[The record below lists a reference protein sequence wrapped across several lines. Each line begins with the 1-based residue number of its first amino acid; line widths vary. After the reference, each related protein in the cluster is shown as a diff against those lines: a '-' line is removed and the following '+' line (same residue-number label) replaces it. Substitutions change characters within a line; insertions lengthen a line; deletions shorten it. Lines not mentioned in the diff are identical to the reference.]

1 MKVVISLVLTI
12 LFVNIVA
19 SKVNYEVTNE
29 LKKQPNVNILVL
41 LKEELNYEK
50 FNQGK
55 QNIDIDVKAQMIVD
69 ELMNISER
77 SQKKL
82 TKFLNF
88 KKLAFKTYWV
98 SNSVSIENVDKKTID
113 ALSENENISEI
124 LLDKFIGED
133 PLEKSVVLNETL
145 TNDKIIEPN
154 MLWVKAEK
162 AWKQGHKGKGIVIGL
177 SDSGIRYQHPGVVHS
192 YRGKK
197 KESFDHNY
205 NWFDPLFRSKVPID
219 TRDHGTHCTGS
230 ATGGRKTNRK
240 IGVAPHAKW
249 IHCHRTST
257 SSVHKCLQWLL
268 APTDL
273 EDKNAQVKLRP
284 HISSHSYGCTNCG
297 LERGINALLNAG
309 VHVVNAAGNSGPRC
323 NTISEIAKFKHQLTI
338 GALEKGKDSVA
349 RFSSLGPVP
358 GQTKPELAAPGANIV
373 SASGRSDSYVS
384 KSGTSMACPTVAGAI
399 AVLWEAVPELS
410 RKIEETNAVLFKTSK
425 GQSFNICGTNG
436 SPNAAVGYGTI
447 DVEKMIKV
455 GKELYSN

>member
-1 MKVVISLVLTI
+1 
-12 LFVNIVA
+12 
-19 SKVNYEVTNE
+19 
-29 LKKQPNVNILVL
+29 
-41 LKEELNYEK
+41 
-50 FNQGK
+50 
-55 QNIDIDVKAQMIVD
+55 
-69 ELMNISER
+69 MNLSQR
-77 SQKKL
+77 SQEKIS
-82 TKFLNF
+82 KFLNF
-88 KKLAFKTYWV
+88 KKLSFKTYWI
-98 SNSVSIENVDKKTID
+98 SNSVSIENVDKQTID
-113 ALSENENISEI
+113 ALSENEEISEI
-124 LLDKFIGED
+124 LLDKFVGED
-133 PLEKSVVLNETL
+133 PLENSVELQNSTL
-145 TNDKIIEPN
+145 SMKNNDKVIEPN
-154 MLWVKAEK
+154 MLWIKAEK

-197 KESFDHNY
+197 KDDTFDHNY

-219 TRDHGTHCTGS
+219 TRDHGTHCTVRNLNLKNKKKFQKGS

-249 IHCHRTST
+249 IHCYRTT
-257 SSVHKCLQWLL
+257 TASVHKCLQWLL

-273 EDKNAQVKLRP
+273 EDKNPQVNLRP

-338 GALEKGKDSVA
+338 GALDKGKDSVA

-358 GQTKPELAAPGANIV
+358 GMTKPELAAPGADIV
-373 SASGRSDSYVS
+373 SASGRGDTYVS

-399 AVLWEAVPELS
+399 AVLWEAVPQLS

-436 SPNAAVGYGTI
+436 SPNAATGYGTI